1 MNTKSLPLIV
11 LVIIGVVSMG
21 GFYYVYSAE
30 ATGNIALKSGGQ
42 KFVQS
47 QGMAY
52 SQPVML
58 CERLIG
64 EGKIPKG
71 YEYEAVYSEMVN
83 RFGSDNC
90 VDGTAEVGYWCCDPN
105 VLGRYY

>member
-1 MNTKSLPLIV
+1 MDVKNQPFVVLLLIA
-11 LVIIGVVSMG
+11 VVSLG
-21 GFYYVYSAE
+21 GIYFLYDTST
-30 ATGNIALKSGGQ
+30 TGNVAFKSGGQ

-47 QGMAY
+47 SGMTY

-71 YEYEAVYSEMVN
+71 YEYEAIYSEMVN
-83 RFGSDNC
+83 RFGSNNC
-90 VDGTAEVGYWCCDPN
+90 VDRTAEIGYWCCNPD
-105 VLGRYY
+105 VLGRY